1 MKQRKN
7 AGLLA
12 LLTLLLGFNTLFAQG
27 LLDLSVGTSIQD
39 QVFTNLAYRLQMN
52 PRLRIGAELQLAAP
66 QYRFIDAK
74 PIREG
79 YASTFSLPIT
89 WQLHQNEKI
98 DLHFFF
104 RPGVRFQGII
114 DPDNND
120 VRDEILSS
128 TAIMLDPGLIVNVKA
143 SERLHFQSGVSFPTF
158 FQVRPS
164 AIFENNSTTIH
175 ANLAYEVSK
184 RSVLFAKTLI
194 GPAVGASG
202 DSQKFVWSAQMG
214 LRLKFGSSSKGNP
227 LLMEP
232 SY

>member
-39 QVFTNLAYRLQMN
+39 EVFTNLAYRLQVN
-52 PRLRIGAELQLAAP
+52 PRLRMGAELQLAAP

-104 RPGVRFQGII
+104 RPGLRFQGII

-128 TAIMLDPGLIVNVKA
+128 TAIMLDPGMIVNVKA
-143 SERLHFQSGVSFPTF
+143 NERLNFQSGVSFPTF
-158 FQVRPS
+158 IQVQPS
-164 AIFENNSTTIH
+164 AVFENNSTTIH
-175 ANLAYEVSK
+175 ANVAYQVSQ
-184 RSVLFAKTLI
+184 RSALFAKTLI

-214 LRLKFGSSSKGNP
+214 LRLNFGSSGKDNM

>member
-39 QVFTNLAYRLQMN
+39 EVFTNLAYRLQVN
-52 PRLRIGAELQLAAP
+52 PRLRMGAELQLAAP

-79 YASTFSLPIT
+79 YASTFSLPMT
-89 WQLHQNEKI
+89 WQLRQNEKI

-104 RPGVRFQGII
+104 RPGLRFQGII

-143 SERLHFQSGVSFPTF
+143 NERLNFQSGVSFPTF
-158 FQVRPS
+158 IQVQPS
-164 AIFENNSTTIH
+164 AVFENNSTTIH
-175 ANLAYEVSK
+175 ANVAYQVSK
-184 RSVLFAKTLI
+184 RSALFAKTLI

-214 LRLKFGSSSKGNP
+214 LRLNFGSSGKDNM

>member
-7 AGLLA
+7 VGILA
-12 LLTLLLGFNTLFAQG
+12 LFTLLLGFNTLFSQG
-27 LLDLSVGTSIQD
+27 MLDLSLGASIQD

-89 WQLHQNEKI
+89 WQLYQNEQI
-98 DLHFFF
+98 ELHFFF

-120 VRDEILSS
+120 LRDKILAS
-128 TAIMLDPGLIVNVKA
+128 TAIMLDPGLIVNVKS
-143 SERLHFQSGVSFPTF
+143 SERLHFQSGVSFPLF

-164 AIFENNSTTIH
+164 SIFENSSTTIH
-175 ANLAYEVSK
+175 ANLAYQVSR

-202 DSQKFVWSAQMG
+202 DSQKFVWSVQAG
-214 LRLKFGSSSKGNP
+214 LRLGFGGSDKSKV

>member
-39 QVFTNLAYRLQMN
+39 EVFTNLAYRLQLN
-52 PRLRIGAELQLAAP
+52 PRLRMGAELQLAAP

-74 PIREG
+74 QIRAG
-79 YASTFSLPIT
+79 YASTFSLPII

-143 SERLHFQSGVSFPTF
+143 SERLNFQSGVSFPTF

-164 AIFENNSTTIH
+164 AVFENNSTTIH
-175 ANLAYEVSK
+175 ANVAYQVSK
-184 RSVLFAKTLI
+184 RSALFAKTLI

-202 DSQKFVWSAQMG
+202 DSQKFVWSAQLG
-214 LRLKFGSSSKGNP
+214 LRLNFGSSGKDNM

>member
-1 MKQRKN
+1 MKKRKN
-7 AGLLA
+7 EGFLA
-12 LLTLLLGFNTLFAQG
+12 IFELGGNTLFAQG
-27 LLDLSVGTSIQD
+27 MLDLSVGTSIQD
-39 QVFTNLAYRLQMN
+39 QVFTNLAYRLEVNQGL
-52 PRLRIGAELQLAAP
+52 RLGAELQLAAP

-89 WQLHQNEKI
+89 WQLYQSEKI
-98 DLHFFF
+98 DMYFFF

-120 VRDEILSS
+120 VRDEVLNS
-128 TAIMLDPGLIVNVKA
+128 TAIMLDPGMIVNVKA
-143 SERLHFQSGVSFPTF
+143 SDRLNFQSGVSFPTF

-164 AIFENNSTTIH
+164 AIFENNSTAIH
-175 ANLAYEVSK
+175 ANLAYQVSK
-184 RSVLFAKTLI
+184 RAALFAKTLI

-202 DSQKFVWSAQMG
+202 DSQKFVWSVQLG
-214 LRLKFGSSSKGNP
+214 LRLKFGGSSKGNP